1 MADLPLIDKLE
12 RFLSGN
18 WRGIKRVQGVQG
30 GARAYL
36 LSLVAARARRP
47 LLVIAASA
55 NHAETLFDD
64 LSFFLGEERN
74 LPPFR
79 KRLHLLPSW
88 EVLPFENLSPHPDN
102 IAARLEGLYKLVEE
116 SAPILISTPAALMQ
130 RVIPKDALK
139 LSYLY
144 LVAGQDLLRDTL
156 VDHLIQWGFQN
167 VPLVEERGD
176 FSLRGGIVDL
186 YSPGYG
192 RPLRLEFD
200 GDRLESIREFSTS
213 SQRTEQLLEEM
224 LLLPMKEFSL
234 KLGGLDD
241 TLRRLDQRAID
252 LEVDR
257 HEKNRLFESIREGIP
272 FPGIENLAPYFC
284 PPLVPLFA
292 YLPANTLVWL
302 DGADRVE
309 AESERFGQ
317 LAWDRYERAK
327 EDRRL
332 VPAVEQLYL
341 NEHEWRATLE
351 VFSQVHGE
359 ALNIMA
365 ASDKALETTLTVK
378 SFLTTDVR
386 LETALQG
393 KDASLAPLVEKL
405 KGWRGEQVIFVAPTK
420 GDATRL
426 RELLGNHELPCAL
439 IDEPD
444 VSIDSLLT
452 RADLPRAIVRGHL
465 NQGFRLADESLVFLT
480 FDEIFGTRKRQPTA
494 AQTKNHPSHFL
505 TSLSELKQNDYVVH
519 LDHGIGVYRGL
530 KFLTV
535 AGIGGEFL
543 HLEYEAGDR
552 LYLPVDRINMVQKY
566 IGGDG
571 AQPALDRLGGT
582 SWEKVKAKAKK
593 AILAMAEELVQL
605 YALRE
610 ARAGTGF
617 APPDNLYKEFEAAF
631 EFEETADQ
639 QRAIDDTLE
648 SMQAK
653 KPMDR
658 LVCGDVGYG
667 KTEVAM
673 RAAFLAVEGGKQ
685 VAVLAPTTILAQQ
698 HLQTFRHRFRN
709 HPVRIEMV
717 SRFLTT
723 KEVAQ
728 VLQDAAKG
736 SVDIVIGTHRL
747 LQKDVEFKDLGLVI
761 IDEEH
766 RFGVV
771 HKERLKKMRQ
781 LVDVLSLTATPIPRT
796 LHMSLVGIR
805 DLSIIETPPVD
816 RLAIQTYVTRYDD
829 RVIRDAILRE
839 IDRGG
844 QVFFLHNRV
853 ETIDRLALK
862 LSELIPEAKMSVG
875 HGQMRPK
882 ELEKVMV
889 DFLENKT
896 QVLVCSAI
904 IESGLDFPNANTIII
919 NRADQFGL
927 AQLYQLRGRVGRSH
941 RHAFA
946 YLLIPGEK
954 AITPDAER
962 RLRALQEIDGLGGG
976 FKLALHDL
984 EIRGAGNLLG
994 DQQSGQITAVGFELY
1009 TEMMEKAV
1017 QELKGEEVLP
1027 EVDPEIRLGISAYFP
1042 DRYIPDANQRLYF
1055 YKRLASLRNVLELAE
1070 LKAEIQD
1077 RFGPYIDVVE
1087 NLFLVM
1093 NLRRVLKEFLVQQI
1107 SVSDGKVFLLFHSE
1121 SPVKVEKLLELIRK
1135 QKNRFRLAPDG
1146 RLSFMPKNREW
1157 SALMDEVAEL
1167 LHAIQEIPTP
1177 KGDTVTVQANT
1188 IQA

>member
-12 RFLSGN
+12 QFL
-18 WRGIKRVQGVQG
+18 RGTWKGTKRVQGLQG
-30 GARAYL
+30 GARAFVLARL
-36 LSLVAARARRP
+36 LERLTRP
-47 LLVIAASA
+47 LLVIAPGARQ
-55 NHAETLFDD
+55 AENLLDD
-64 LSFFLGEERN
+64 LSFFLGEPRD
-74 LPPFR
+74 LPSWR

-88 EVLPFENLSPHPDN
+88 EVLPFENLSPHPEN
-102 IAARLEGLYKLVEE
+102 IAGRLEGLYKLIEE
-116 SAPILISTPAALMQ
+116 SAPVLISTPAALMQ
-130 RVIPKDALK
+130 RVIPKETLK
-139 LSYLY
+139 RSYLY
-144 LVAGQDLLRDTL
+144 LVAGQDLPREPLL
-156 VDHLIQWGFQN
+156 DHLVQWGFQN

-176 FSLRGGIVDL
+176 FSVRGGIVDVF
-186 YSPGYG
+186 SPGYA
-192 RPLRLEFD
+192 RPVRLEFD
-200 GDRLESIREFSTS
+200 GDRIESIREFNPAN
-213 SQRTEQLLEEM
+213 QRTAQVLEDL

-234 KLGGLDD
+234 RRAGLEEV
-241 TLRRLDQRAID
+241 LRRLDQRAME

-257 HEKNRLFESIREGIP
+257 REKQSLLESMRAGIP
-272 FPGIENLAPYFC
+272 FPGIEFLSPYFGQE
-284 PPLVPLFA
+284 LVPLFS
-292 YLPANTLVWL
+292 YLPAQTLIWF

-309 AESERFGQ
+309 AESERYGQ
-317 LAWDRYERAK
+317 LAWERCQRAK
-327 EDRRL
+327 EEHRL
-332 VPAVEQLYL
+332 VAPAESLYL
-341 NEHEWRATLE
+341 NEHEWRAALE
-351 VFSQVHGE
+351 PFSRVAGE
-359 ALNIMA
+359 ALTVLA
-365 ASDKALETTLTVK
+365 ASERAQEATLTVE
-378 SFLTTDVR
+378 SFLTID
-386 LETALQG
+386 LGLQSVLHG
-393 KDASLAPLVEKL
+393 KDASLTPLVERL
-405 KGWRGEQVIFVAPTK
+405 KGWQGEKIVLVAPTQ
-420 GDATRL
+420 GDAVRL
-426 RELLGNHELPCAL
+426 QDLLGNHALPFAIVDQPVGEML
-439 IDEPD
+439 K
-444 VSIDSLLT
+444 
-452 RADLPRAIVRGHL
+452 RADLKRAIVRGQL
-465 NQGFRLADESLVFLT
+465 NQGFRLPEEHWVFIT
-480 FDEIFGTRKRQPTA
+480 FDEIFGTRKRQPSA
-494 AQTKNHPSHFL
+494 AQTKTHPSHFL
-505 TSLSELKQNDYVVH
+505 TSLSELKQDDYVVH

-530 KFLTV
+530 KFLKV
-535 AGIGGEFL
+535 AGIEGEFL

-571 AQPALDRLGGT
+571 AAPALDRLGGS
-582 SWEKVKAKAKK
+582 SWERVKARARKQ
-593 AILAMAEELVQL
+593 IFAMAEELIQL

-617 APPDNLYKEFEAAF
+617 APPDNLYREFEASF
-631 EFEETADQ
+631 EYEETADQ
-639 QRAIDDTLE
+639 QRAIDETLA

-685 VAVLAPTTILAQQ
+685 VAVLAPTTVLAQQ

-709 HPVRIEMV
+709 YPVRIEMV
-717 SRFLTT
+717 SRFLTS
-723 KEVAQ
+723 KEIGA
-728 VLQDAAKG
+728 VLQDTAKG
-736 SVDIVIGTHRL
+736 LVDVVIGTHRL
-747 LQKDVEFKDLGLVI
+747 LQKDVQFKDLGLVI

-766 RFGVV
+766 RFGVA
-771 HKERLKKMRQ
+771 HKERLKKMRE

-816 RLAIQTYVTRYDD
+816 RLAIQTYVTRYDE

-839 IDRGG
+839 IERGG

-862 LSELIPEAKMSVG
+862 LADLVPEAKMAVA

-889 DFLENKT
+889 DFLENRT

-994 DQQSGQITAVGFELY
+994 AQQSGQITAVGFELY

-1027 EVDPEIRLGISAYFP
+1027 EVDPEIRLGIAAYFP
-1042 DRYIPDANQRLYF
+1042 DAYMPDANQRLYF
-1055 YKRLASLRNVLELAE
+1055 YKRLASLQTPTELED
-1070 LKAEIQD
+1070 LKAEIKD
-1077 RFGPYIDVVE
+1077 RFGPYDDRVA
-1087 NLFLVM
+1087 NLFMVM
-1093 NLRRVLKEFLVQQI
+1093 NLRRILKRFLVQQL
-1107 SVSDGKVFLLFHSE
+1107 SVSEGKVYLLFHPE

-1135 QKNRFRLAPDG
+1135 QKSRYRLSPDG
-1146 RLSFMPKNREW
+1146 RLSFTPQNQEW
-1157 SALMDEVAEL
+1157 EALMEEVAGL
-1167 LHAIQEIPTP
+1167 LQTIHETP
-1177 KGDTVTVQANT
+1177 MPQDVQSVPAPLG
-1188 IQA
+1188 